1 MRIID
6 IAYLELDE
14 TVLDD
19 IRGKPVEVSVQESGI
34 SIYYIDASTQDLEKI
49 EQKAV
54 ELRELF
60 ESQKAAITEETL
72 CVKQ

>member
-1 MRIID
+1 MRIVD

-19 IRGKPVEVSVQESGI
+19 IRGKPVEVSIQEGGI
-34 SIYYIDASTQDLEKI
+34 SIYYIDANTQDLEEI
-49 EQKAV
+49 EQKAI

-60 ESQKAAITEETL
+60 KSQKAKITEETL